1 MAGEIFYQVT
11 AAEVREIRKDP
22 EKIRSFDRGARTCL
36 DLEHVGYNID
46 LALEYLA
53 DQLKQPALGV
63 AVSCEKD
70 IGSSDCPVRHTPAK
84 SAAKIAKALSGVS
97 KALFLEAF
105 DIANPGCE
113 PDLGEFCFDH
123 FKDLAEFF
131 EGAAKKRKAVVKT
144 IY

>member
-11 AAEVREIRKDP
+11 VAEVREIKKDP
-22 EKIRSFDRGARTCL
+22 EKIRSFDRRARTCIA
-36 DLEHVGYNID
+36 LEHAGYNID

-53 DQLKQPALGV
+53 DRLNLPALGS
-63 AVSCEKD
+63 AVSCEMD
-70 IGSSDCPVRHTPAK
+70 VGSSDCPVRHTPAK
-84 SAAKIAKALSGVS
+84 STAEIAKALSAVS

-113 PDLGEFCFDH
+113 PDLGEYCFAH

-131 EGAAKKRKAVVKT
+131 EDAAKKRKAVVKT

>member
-1 MAGEIFYQVT
+1 MAGEIFYLVT
-11 AAEVREIRKDP
+11 VAEVKEIKKSP
-22 EKIRSFDRGARTCL
+22 EKIRSFDRNARNCL

-53 DQLKQPALGV
+53 DQLNQPSLGV
-63 AVSCEKD
+63 AVSCEMD
-70 IGSSDCPVRHTPAK
+70 VGSSDCPVRHTPAK
-84 SAAKIAKALSGVS
+84 RAAEIAKALSVVS

-113 PDLGEFCFDH
+113 PDLGEYCFNH

-131 EGAAKKRKAVVKT
+131 EDAAKKRKAVVKT